1 MADAKKPKWAQFEV
15 EGKTSDGVRAI
26 ITGEEGSGK
35 TYLASS
41 DTRGRIL
48 DADDGAKF
56 YDIPRIPM
64 LDWDATDLYNF
75 LDAFIK
81 EPMGNLHFDTI
92 TSIVRMVTDEVCKKE
107 KVEELR
113 KVPWGQGQDALV
125 DELLKQLL
133 NRFDKIIRM
142 GHHIIIYGHSRDKM
156 VQDPSL
162 PQHQQAQAR
171 LHQKSQDLIAEWC
184 DLWGNLS
191 LQKSHDGD
199 GGVVKSQTRVLHVNE
214 SADIKAKNRFG
225 LKEPIIEPSWPKI
238 FELLGF
244 KP

>member
-1 MADAKKPKWAQFEV
+1 MADAKRPKWAQFEV
-15 EGKTSDGVRAI
+15 KEKTSDGVRAI

-35 TYLASS
+35 TFLASS
-41 DTRGRIL
+41 DEKGRLL

-64 LDWDATDLYNF
+64 LDWDATDLYDF
-75 LDAFIK
+75 LDAFIR
-81 EPMGNLHFDTI
+81 EPIGNLHFDTL
-92 TSIVRMVTDEVCKKE
+92 TSIVRIITAEVCKKE

-113 KVPWGQGQDALV
+113 KVAWGGGQDALV

-133 NRFDKIIRM
+133 NRLDKIVRM
-142 GHHIIIYGHSRDKM
+142 GHHVIIYGHSTIKM
-156 VQDPSL
+156 VKDPSL
-162 PQHQQAQAR
+162 PQHEQAQAR

-191 LQKSHDGD
+191 LQKSHDGE
-199 GGVVKSQTRVLHVNE
+199 GGVVKSQTRVLHVTE

-225 LKEPIIEPSWPKI
+225 LKEPIIDPSWPKI
-238 FELLGF
+238 FELLGV
-244 KP
+244 K